1 MNIIYDREGVP
12 VPSASSDVL
21 NFYFL
26 SQKASNI
33 LKKGVFFCFKSPTQI
48 SSKNQDQVLF
58 FMTNNFFNSH
68 PFYWIRKQLLRL
80 PSINTIIK

>member
-1 MNIIYDREGVP
+1 MYEYNIYDREGVP

-33 LKKGVFFCFKSPTQI
+33 LKKGFFSVLKVLLKFPQKIKIKS
-48 SSKNQDQVLF
+48 F
-58 FMTNNFFNSH
+58 F
-68 PFYWIRKQLLRL
+68 L
-80 PSINTIIK
+80 